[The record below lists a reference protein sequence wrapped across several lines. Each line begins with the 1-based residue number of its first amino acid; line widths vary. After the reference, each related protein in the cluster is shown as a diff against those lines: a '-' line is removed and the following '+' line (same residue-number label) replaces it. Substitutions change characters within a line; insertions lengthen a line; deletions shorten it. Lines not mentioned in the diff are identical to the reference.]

1 MRTPSAAPP
10 TLVPRAVPLSLV
22 LFAALLLAAL
32 SLWSTGSVGPALGP
46 PLPWLGFLAAAVA
59 GSLHRPFAGRGLTL
73 GAVALAPLV
82 VLVGPLAAAWAALA
96 AVLLA
101 EALRTWAATRLPV
114 APPTRPHPLASA
126 AAAGRSALAAL
137 AAGLTLT
144 VLLPRGVLQAGL
156 LAAVTYLAVSLLGR
170 MLERGGRLGAVL
182 DPERSIAERELPT
195 RAALRRRLPR
205 RPEVGSLVVEALA
218 WTAGVPVAAAGLA
231 VGGAEGRRLVLALVA
246 SLALLAV
253 EAARLAGLRAAGV
266 ERLGHLD
273 RVRSAGQRMVG
284 GVAEIEAAVER
295 IREEVAN
302 VVPFHWFQFELL
314 AAERDGSRSWW
325 AAGLATDGGGEL
337 HEGVPRPDEHPPPLP
352 GIHRRP
358 EWRILER
365 NLAWGERAGAR
376 LRLWC
381 DPRQLDGEDL
391 ELLDALLPQMSA
403 SIRQSLLD
411 REAREDRLTGTAV
424 RRVLEKRLLGAY
436 RSATDA
442 GRPLA
447 VIMCDLDHFKAINDT
462 HGHLTGDQALAACAA
477 ALLQH
482 KRSGDLLAR
491 YGGEE
496 FTLLLEETDGDTALQ
511 VAERLRVA
519 VEELDVEVDG
529 TPVPLRISAG
539 VACSPELHVKT
550 ATELLL
556 LADGALYEAKR
567 RGRNRCLLD
576 LGAGRYRTPG
586 GTILE
591 AENRRPDPEAPRIFA

>member
-1 MRTPSAAPP
+1 M
-10 TLVPRAVPLSLV
+10 
-22 LFAALLLAAL
+22 
-32 SLWSTGSVGPALGP
+32 
-46 PLPWLGFLAAAVA
+46 
-59 GSLHRPFAGRGLTL
+59 
-73 GAVALAPLV
+73 
-82 VLVGPLAAAWAALA
+82 
-96 AVLLA
+96 
-101 EALRTWAATRLPV
+101 

-137 AAGLTLT
+137 AAGLTLM

-170 MLERGGRLGAVL
+170 MLERGGRLGAFL

-231 VGGAEGRRLVLALVA
+231 VGGAEGRRLTLALVA

-325 AAGLATDGGGEL
+325 AAGLAAEGGGEL
-337 HEGVPRPDEHPPPLP
+337 HEGVPRPDEYPPPLP

-511 VAERLRVA
+511 VAERLRR
-519 VEELDVEVDG
+519 G
-529 TPVPLRISAG
+529 G
-539 VACSPELHVKT
+539 G
-550 ATELLL
+550 
-556 LADGALYEAKR
+556 GARR
-567 RGRNRCLLD
+567 RGRRHAGAAAH
-576 LGAGRYRTPG
+576 LGRRRLQPRAPRQDRHRAPPARRRRPLRSQAPRPQPLPARPRRRALPDAGRHHPRSREPPAGPG
-586 GTILE
+586 GAADLRL
-591 AENRRPDPEAPRIFA
+591 NGDPQASRTETPYCAIRESRVTMRKPSDCACATSMRSKGSR